1 MILKEAQDPSPWP
14 VLFEMLNALLLSAN
28 DLDKVKIQTLLKQ
41 ILPTYSYSPLGFTPL
56 VKKRNISLDI
66 KGRA

>member
-41 ILPTYSYSPLGFTPL
+41 ILPTYSYSPLGFY
-56 VKKRNISLDI
+56 SSS
-66 KGRA
+66 